1 MSTQFSSIA
10 RYFLVN
16 KRTVRIF
23 PMQTSPLTLLCSI
36 ITYISLCISLA
47 KNWDLF
53 LKTVTIF
60 SLLFH
65 HVLLTTTN
73 DNFKMSNWFPE
84 TPGIQAFQRAQDAL
98 KLCLDQ
104 ECFTH
109 IATNSHIRI
118 SLRLT
123 KLINLCFIL
132 QHQKLVQRQKLQAI
146 VKQYQRLLAHTILQ
160 FAYIK

>member
-1 MSTQFSSIA
+1 
-10 RYFLVN
+10 
-16 KRTVRIF
+16 
-23 PMQTSPLTLLCSI
+23 MQTSPLTLLCSI

-84 TPGIQAFQRAQDAL
+84 TPGI
-98 KLCLDQ
+98 
-104 ECFTH
+104 
-109 IATNSHIRI
+109 
-118 SLRLT
+118 
-123 KLINLCFIL
+123 
-132 QHQKLVQRQKLQAI
+132 
-146 VKQYQRLLAHTILQ
+146 
-160 FAYIK
+160 